1 MGQVSVWFLV
11 LGLNQVLSLRTPSLF
26 LYSLSLLWRPASP
39 GTSFFFMMNME
50 LPLRNKPLNDNSYGI
65 ELIRF
70 GGQYVMSDRP
80 LPISFFSSLDLCS
93 S

>member
-1 MGQVSVWFLV
+1 
-11 LGLNQVLSLRTPSLF
+11 
-26 LYSLSLLWRPASP
+26 
-39 GTSFFFMMNME
+39 MMNME

-80 LPISFFSSLDLCS
+80 RPIPFFSSLDLAAPLE
-93 S
+93 